1 MSGHAGG
8 PGRGGRKDLATNDP
22 WYLKFHDLMPYRV
35 REILL
40 VSSPYDAFT
49 LEEDGRLTERIFTEY
64 SELNLSSAPRI
75 THVST
80 GARALE
86 LLSERPFDLVLTMVR
101 IADTDVGVFA
111 RQVKASHPKM
121 PVVLLVLTESDLAR
135 FPGGSDS
142 PIDHVF
148 WWTGDARILLA
159 VIKTVE
165 DALNAPP
172 DTRNADV
179 RVIIVVEDSIRRY
192 SSMLSIIYAELMTQS
207 SSLVAEG
214 VNDLHRLLRMRARPK
229 LLLARSYEEAV
240 GLWQRYRD
248 NVVAVIS
255 DVSFPRGGVEDSA
268 AGVDLINA
276 LRAEEPELPVLLQS
290 AEPDVAAR
298 AAALG
303 VQYAEKSSESLLSQ
317 VRVFVNENLGFGEFV
332 FRLPDAAR
340 TEVARARDM
349 YELEVALRSVPSASV
364 EYHSRS
370 NHFSLWLMARSMFS
384 LARAIRPKRI
394 EEFGDVE
401 SLRRYLLDSLAD
413 ARRKQGEGVITDFS
427 SRSPNSLFVRL
438 GKGSIG
444 GKARGLAFV
453 NSLLARHA
461 LGRRLEGLEIRIP
474 RSLVVATDEFDKFME
489 MNHVLDGGIAATDQ
503 QTVLARCLEG
513 RMPERLARDLRRAL
527 ADMHGPLAV
536 RSSSLLEDSQLQPFA
551 GIYTTFMLPNNH
563 PDPDVRLHE
572 LARAVKAVWASTYS
586 HDAREYIA
594 STPYSIEEEKMAVLV
609 QEIVGRAH
617 GPRFYPTISGVA
629 VSWNYYP
636 VGHQKAEDGLVMA
649 ALGLGHAVV
658 QGGRV
663 LQFSPRT
670 PRALPQFRKAYDY
683 VRYTQ
688 THFWALDLAENT
700 VPFERGGE
708 ASLRFD
714 TLDAAKEDGT
724 LDLVGSVYDSGD
736 DVVRDSTSA
745 PGVPLVTL
753 NNILRYDAFPLA
765 QALADL
771 LDVFRDGMGTAVE
784 LEFAVDDGGW
794 GKPGARTPSLYVLQV
809 RPQGVY
815 IDESGVELGGFSPEQ
830 VLVRTDRSLGHGVV
844 EDIRDIVFVSR
855 LDPGPAD
862 TLGIAEQVGQF
873 NATLHGARTPY
884 LLIGPGRWGSSDPA
898 LGIPVRWTQINGAKV
913 IVETEFSHRQVEP
926 SQGAHFFHNVTSFR
940 IGYLTLSHVARRHSA
955 QERSIDFD
963 WLFAQPVVG
972 QTADVR
978 HIRLERPL
986 RVIQDGREG
995 KAVVLKPVELE

>member
-1 MSGHAGG
+1 MTSGRNGRLDT
-8 PGRGGRKDLATNDP
+8 PGTDP
-22 WYLKFHDLMPYRV
+22 WYLKFHDLMPHRV

-101 IADTDVGVFA
+101 IVDTDVGAFA
-111 RQVKASHPKM
+111 RQVKSVYPKM
-121 PVVLLVLTESDLAR
+121 PVVLLVLTESDLGR
-135 FPGGSDS
+135 FPGGPGGG

-229 LLLARSYEEAV
+229 VLLARSYEEAV
-240 GLWQRYRD
+240 ALWRRYREH
-248 NVVAVIS
+248 VVAVVS
-255 DVSFPRGGVEDSA
+255 DVRFPRRGVEDPS
-268 AGVDLINA
+268 AGVDLINEF
-276 LRAEEPELPVLLQS
+276 RAEEPDLPVLLQS

-298 AAALG
+298 AEALG
-303 VQYAEKSSESLLSQ
+303 VQYAEKSSESLLAQ
-317 VRVFVNENLGFGEFV
+317 VRLFVNENLGFGEFV

-349 YELEVALRSVPSASV
+349 YELEAALRSVPAASV
-364 EYHSRS
+364 EYHSRC
-370 NHFSLWLMARSMFS
+370 NHFSLWLMARSMFA
-384 LARAIRPKRI
+384 LARSIRPKTI
-394 EEFGDVE
+394 EEFGDIE
-401 SLRRYLLDSLAD
+401 GLRRYLLDSLAD
-413 ARRKQGEGVITDFS
+413 ARRRQGEGVVTDFS
-427 SRSPNSLFVRL
+427 SRAPNSLFVRL
-438 GKGSIG
+438 GKGSLG

-453 NSLLARHA
+453 NALLARHA
-461 LGRRLEGLEIRIP
+461 IARRREGLDIRIP
-474 RSLVVATDEFDKFME
+474 RSLVVTTDEFDRFLA
-489 MNHVLDGGIAATDQ
+489 MNHVLDEGIGVADESE
-503 QTVLARCLEG
+503 VLRRCLEG
-513 RMPERLARDLRRAL
+513 SLPDDLARDLRRAH
-527 ADMHGPLAV
+527 AEMHGPLAV

-563 PDPDVRLHE
+563 PDPEVRFQE
-572 LARAVKAVWASTYS
+572 LTRAIKAVWASTYS
-586 HDAREYIA
+586 RDALDYIA
-594 STPYSIEEEKMAVLV
+594 GTPYSIEEEKMAVLV

-636 VGHQKAEDGLVMA
+636 VGHQQAEDGLVMA

-658 QGGRV
+658 QGGKV

-670 PRALPQFRKAYDY
+670 PDILPQFRSAYDY

-688 THFWALDLAENT
+688 THFRALDLSTHT
-700 VPFERGGE
+700 VDFWRGGE
-708 ASLRFD
+708 ASLR
-714 TLDAAKEDGT
+714 TEELKAAREDGT
-724 LDLVGSVYDSGD
+724 LDLVGSVYDGGD
-736 DVVRDSTSA
+736 DVVRDSTTA
-745 PGVPLVTL
+745 PGVPIVTL
-753 NNILRYDAFPLA
+753 NNVLRYEAFPLA
-765 QALADL
+765 PAIADL
-771 LDVFRDGMGTAVE
+771 LDVFRTGLGTAVE

-794 GKPGARTPSLYVLQV
+794 GRPGARTPVLYVLQV

-830 VLVRTDRSLGHGVV
+830 VLVRTDRSLGHGIVDDV
-844 EDIRDIVFVSR
+844 RDIIFVHRS
-855 LDPGPAD
+855 DPGPLQTPA
-862 TLGIAEQVGQF
+862 IAEQVGRF
-873 NATLHGARTPY
+873 NSRLHQARTPY
-884 LLIGPGRWGSSDPA
+884 LLVGPGRWGSSDPG
-898 LGIPVRWTQINGAKV
+898 LGIPVKWTQINGARV
-913 IVETEFSHRQVEP
+913 IVETDFSHREVEP

-940 IGYLTLSHVARRHSA
+940 IGYLTLSHVDRRHTA
-955 QERSIDFD
+955 HEREIDQE
-963 WLFAQPVVG
+963 WLLAQPVAEA
-972 QTADVR
+972 TADVR

-986 RVIQDGREG
+986 RIIQDGRSG
-995 KAVVLKPVELE
+995 KAVVLKPSSID